1 MKATKKRAIA
11 SILLIL
17 VVAFCAVACKNDA
30 NEKLSGYVSFEN
42 VEMITYTHIRVR
54 HDFYVDVT
62 VPVEKTREITAEERE
77 KLSEIVNNSSYRL
90 RRSQNELYQTPNNT
104 MFFYTIYYTDGTSV
118 ELGELYIKKYD
129 EQGNEI
135 NKGQVVFYGEMKN
148 FDIESKNVPIDL
160 SKDILHQS

>member
-1 MKATKKRAIA
+1 
-11 SILLIL
+11 
-17 VVAFCAVACKNDA
+17 
-30 NEKLSGYVSFEN
+30 
-42 VEMITYTHIRVR
+42 
-54 HDFYVDVT
+54 
-62 VPVEKTREITAEERE
+62 
-77 KLSEIVNNSSYRL
+77 
-90 RRSQNELYQTPNNT
+90 